1 MSLIAVRLPK
11 RQSCS
16 LIKETLEAATRF
28 KKDLFMINSYLCYIT
43 NEGERP
49 GRKNTLERVTRK
61 LELKL
66 AAGTSRRNRKS
77 KGAKGHGYEDR

>member
-1 MSLIAVRLPK
+1 
-11 RQSCS
+11 
-16 LIKETLEAATRF
+16 
-28 KKDLFMINSYLCYIT
+28 MINSYLCYIT

-77 KGAKGHGYEDR
+77 KGAKGHGYRKIGDNNTILIKKKRRQLLRGNTKKVTANN